1 MATKVIRVEIKGKS
15 PLLMHKFP
23 MEKIEALEKKTPEE
37 QAEIAA
43 YRDADTKILFI
54 PGLCVQRALVNGA
67 LFGKG
72 KGRASLQKPVAAC
85 VMIGPASLFLGT
97 KEYVVDSRP
106 VVMPTTKGRV
116 MRHRPRLDVWE
127 CAFTLEYDDTLL
139 TEEQMRKMVDDTG
152 QRVGLL
158 DFRPACKGPFG
169 RFMVTSWKPENN
181 K

>member
-15 PLLMHKFP
+15 PILMHKYP
-23 MEKIEALEKKTPEE
+23 MEKIEALEKKTKEE

-43 YRDADTKILFI
+43 YRDEDSGILFI
-54 PGLCVQRALVNGA
+54 PCIAVQRALVNA
-67 LFGKG
+67 AMFSKG

-85 VMIGPASLFLGT
+85 VMVSPVKLFLGV
-97 KEYVVDSRP
+97 KKYVIDSQR
-106 VVMPTTKGRV
+106 VVIPATKGSV
-116 MRHRPRLDVWE
+116 IRHRPRLDMWQV
-127 CAFTLEYDDTLL
+127 AFDLEYDDTLL
-139 TEEQMRKMVDDTG
+139 TEEQMRTIVDDTG

-169 RFMVTSWKPENN
+169 RFMVTSWKPDNN